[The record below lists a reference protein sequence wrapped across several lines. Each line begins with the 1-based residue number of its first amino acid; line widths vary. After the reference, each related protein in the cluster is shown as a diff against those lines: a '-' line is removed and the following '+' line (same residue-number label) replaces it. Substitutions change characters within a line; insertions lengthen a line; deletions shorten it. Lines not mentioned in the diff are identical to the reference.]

1 MKQFRKILSFAFL
14 SILCLISF
22 CGCENIFFP
31 YNVPVVL
38 QENQNSQTDSPQEAT
53 IVSYQV
59 ISTGLVQDISYSGS
73 NLLILNNAAPYS
85 INIFDTSNNQL
96 STFSSS
102 DKQQSSAV
110 YDSYDTGIYYI
121 EETANQDS
129 NTTDIQLVWS
139 DVSKNTTRIISN
151 AEENVVPNFGIADQ
165 GNVVYGNN
173 SNELILSDN
182 SGNRTVYKNPNNG
195 TLLQVAYIDDE
206 PGFVFI
212 AANPAIEDETSLYY
226 ARIPDDSND
235 LSPTLIS
242 ENVSSFNVDKLNHQ
256 VAFVKNSGDSQS
268 ICIWQLNHSKPSVL
282 ATGSFGSVQFTP
294 SGENI
299 IYTQVATGNT
309 DLKSQ
314 SIWIM
319 DNNGNNPQQLTA
331 PIKLSSTIVCH
342 PFQSVLF
349 FSIERNTDNTEN
361 YNARVISEIYQLV
374 YQIQ

>member
-1 MKQFRKILSFAFL
+1 MKRFRKILFFTL
-14 SILCLISF
+14 LPLICLISF
-22 CGCENIFFP
+22 CGCENILFP

-38 QENQNSQTDSPQEAT
+38 QEDQNSQTDSPQEAT

-73 NLLILNNAAPYS
+73 NLLILNNTAPYA
-85 INIFDTSNNQL
+85 INIFDTANHQQ
-96 STFSSS
+96 STFLSS

-139 DVSKNTTRIISN
+139 DVSKNTTRIISD

-165 GNVVYGNN
+165 GNVAYGNN
-173 SNELILSDN
+173 NNELILSDN
-182 SGNRTVYKNPNNG
+182 NGNRTVYKNPNND
-195 TLLQVAYIDDE
+195 TLLQVAYIGDE
-206 PGFVFI
+206 PCFVFI
-212 AANPAIEDETSLYY
+212 AANPAVEDETNLYY
-226 ARIPDDSND
+226 ARIPDESNN

-242 ENVSSFNVDKLNHQ
+242 ENVSSFNVDQLNNQ
-256 VAFVKNSGDSQS
+256 VAFVKNSGDTQS
-268 ICIWQLNHSKPSVL
+268 ICVWQLNHSKLSVL
-282 ATGSFGSVQFTP
+282 TTGSFGSVQFTP
-294 SGENI
+294 NGENI
-299 IYTQVATGNT
+299 IYTQVSTGNT

-319 DNNGNNPQQLTA
+319 DTSGNNPLQLTA

-342 PFQSVLF
+342 PFQSILF
-349 FSIERNTDNTEN
+349 FSIERNTDNTDN
-361 YNARVISEIYQLV
+361 FNSRVISEVYQLV
-374 YQIQ
+374 YQVQ